1 VRATGSDREAALAFE
16 PTLYTA
22 IYLSATLIAAA
33 AIALA
38 WKRRSAPGGGPFLLM
53 LISALLWCFFDAVE
67 SASIGIPAH
76 VFWAQLAYFGNMP
89 IAVFFFLFTVEYTGR
104 RHLPG
109 WAIGAL
115 MAVPAAGLV
124 AAATNGLHQ
133 LVWTGFT
140 IVPGG
145 MNLVMYSHGWFA
157 FVISLYALMVAIVG
171 AALLTGFALRSK
183 TPYRRQSLALLGAVL
198 LPLLAEIA
206 YISNPEILPGV
217 DPSVTMALSG
227 ALMAVGLVRFRL
239 LDLVPVARERLVENM
254 EHGLLVLDAEHRIL
268 DSNPATGRMLGA
280 SRDGWTG
287 ADVRSALSSW
297 PEMADCLAGLACDD
311 EATLISPSGRS
322 VSVSRVALEE
332 RRGHLGGTMVTLRDS
347 TAQAET
353 QAKLQEMNADLHERV
368 LQVEEL
374 QEELREQAI
383 RDPLTGLFNRRYLD
397 ATLEREIGRAQREG
411 YPVSIVMIDVDF
423 FKRINDEHGHPAGDQ
438 VLRFLGAQLRAG
450 LRTGDIACRY
460 GGDEFLMVLPN
471 TRVVSAR
478 ARAEEWRTA
487 VHDSSVYW
495 MEWREATTLSLGVA
509 SFPENG
515 SSDAEVM
522 AAADAALYSAKEGG
536 RNRTVVSD
544 RGSDDPEPTDR

>member
-1 VRATGSDREAALAFE
+1 MAFE

-22 IYLSATLIAAA
+22 IYLSATVIAAV

-38 WKRRSAPGGGPFLLM
+38 WRRRSAPGGMSFLLM
-53 LISALLWCFFDAVE
+53 LFSALLWCLFDAVE
-67 SASIGIPAH
+67 SASVGIPAH
-76 VFWAQLAYFGNMP
+76 VLWSQFAYLGNMP
-89 IAVFFFLFTVEYTGR
+89 IAVFFLLFSLEYTGR
-104 RHLPG
+104 RPPPG
-109 WAIGAL
+109 WATGAL
-115 MAVPAAGLV
+115 MVVPAAGLV
-124 AAATNGLHQ
+124 AAATNDLHH
-133 LVWTGFT
+133 LVWTSFS
-140 IVPGG
+140 VVSGG
-145 MNLVMYSHGWFA
+145 MNLVLYSHGWFA
-157 FVISLYALMVAIVG
+157 WVISIYSLVVAMVG
-171 AALLTGFALRSK
+171 AAFLAGFALRSK

-198 LPLLAEIA
+198 LPWIAEIA
-206 YISNPEILPGV
+206 YILNPGILPGV

-227 ALMAVGLVRFRL
+227 AFMAVGLVRFRL
-239 LDLVPVARERLVENM
+239 LDLVPVARERLVEKM

-268 DSNPATGRMLGA
+268 DSNPAAGRILGA
-280 SRDGWTG
+280 ARDGWTG
-287 ADVRSALSSW
+287 ADVRSALSPW

-311 EATLISPSGRS
+311 EATFISPSGRS
-322 VSVSRVALEE
+322 VSISRIALEE

-353 QAKLQEMNADLHERV
+353 QARLQAMNADLHERV

-397 ATLEREIGRAQREG
+397 ATLEREIGRARREG
-411 YPVSIVMIDVDF
+411 YPVSIVMIDIDF
-423 FKRINDEHGHPAGDQ
+423 FKRVNDEHGHPAGDQ

-460 GGDEFLMVLPN
+460 GGDEFLLVLPN

-478 ARAEEWRTA
+478 ARAEEWRTT

-495 MEWREATTLSLGVA
+495 MEWHEPTTLSLGVA
-509 SFPENG
+509 SFPEHG
-515 SSDAEVM
+515 STDEEVM
-522 AAADAALYSAKEGG
+522 AAADAALYAAKEGG

-544 RGSDDPEPTDR
+544 RGLQDPDPTDR

>member
-1 VRATGSDREAALAFE
+1 
-16 PTLYTA
+16 
-22 IYLSATLIAAA
+22 
-33 AIALA
+33 
-38 WKRRSAPGGGPFLLM
+38 
-53 LISALLWCFFDAVE
+53 
-67 SASIGIPAH
+67 
-76 VFWAQLAYFGNMP
+76 
-89 IAVFFFLFTVEYTGR
+89 
-104 RHLPG
+104 
-109 WAIGAL
+109 
-115 MAVPAAGLV
+115 
-124 AAATNGLHQ
+124 
-133 LVWTGFT
+133 
-140 IVPGG
+140 
-145 MNLVMYSHGWFA
+145 
-157 FVISLYALMVAIVG
+157 
-171 AALLTGFALRSK
+171 
-183 TPYRRQSLALLGAVL
+183 
-198 LPLLAEIA
+198 
-206 YISNPEILPGV
+206 
-217 DPSVTMALSG
+217 
-227 ALMAVGLVRFRL
+227 
-239 LDLVPVARERLVENM
+239 
-254 EHGLLVLDAEHRIL
+254 
-268 DSNPATGRMLGA
+268 
-280 SRDGWTG
+280 
-287 ADVRSALSSW
+287 
-297 PEMADCLAGLACDD
+297 
-311 EATLISPSGRS
+311 
-322 VSVSRVALEE
+322 
-332 RRGHLGGTMVTLRDS
+332 MVTLRDS